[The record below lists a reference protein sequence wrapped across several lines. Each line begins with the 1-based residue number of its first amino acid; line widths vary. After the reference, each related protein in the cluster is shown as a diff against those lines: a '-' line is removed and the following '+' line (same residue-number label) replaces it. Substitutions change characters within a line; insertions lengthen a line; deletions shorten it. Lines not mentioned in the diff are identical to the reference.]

1 MEGFISLILALAAA
15 LVAVPVAIFVIEMIA
30 AVAASPRSMPSIGNR
45 LDQAQRIAVL
55 VPAYNESAGLRP
67 TLLDIKPQL
76 QPRDRLLVVADN
88 CTDDTAAIASS
99 HGAEVIERHNA
110 VKRGK
115 GYALAFGLQHLS
127 SDPPTIVIIVDA
139 DCRLSDNAINGL
151 ATKCATTGR
160 PAQAL
165 DLMTAPADAQVN
177 QRVAEFAWRVK
188 NWLRPAGLAA
198 LRLPC
203 QLMGTGM
210 AFPWDVI
217 RSVDLAS
224 GSIVEDMKL
233 GLDLAANGHPPVFC
247 PSALVMSQFA
257 STTKGSLT
265 QRERWE
271 GGHIATILT
280 VLPHLLGKSLARRD
294 LNLLALTLDL
304 LVPPLSLLALLAI
317 VVLACTFVW
326 ALLGFSSL
334 PFLLS
339 SAAFLAFV
347 LAGFLAWL
355 KCGRDI
361 LPVRQLPSIVAYVFK
376 KLGLYRVI
384 LFGKTAQSWTRTERK
399 NSKRPM
405 P

>member
-1 MEGFISLILALAAA
+1 MT
-15 LVAVPVAIFVIEMIA
+15 P
-30 AVAASPRSMPSIGNR
+30 PP
-45 LDQAQRIAVL
+45 
-55 VPAYNESAGLRP
+55 
-67 TLLDIKPQL
+67 
-76 QPRDRLLVVADN
+76 
-88 CTDDTAAIASS
+88 
-99 HGAEVIERHNA
+99 GAEI
-110 VKRGK
+110 
-115 GYALAFGLQHLS
+115 
-127 SDPPTIVIIVDA
+127 
-139 DCRLSDNAINGL
+139 
-151 ATKCATTGR
+151 
-160 PAQAL
+160 
-165 DLMTAPADAQVN
+165 N

-188 NWLRPAGLAA
+188 NWLRPAGLAG
-198 LRLPC
+198 LGLPC

-233 GLDLAANGHPPVFC
+233 GLDLTANGHPPLFC

-257 STTKGSLT
+257 STTKGSRT

-280 VLPHLLGKSLARRD
+280 VVPRLLGKALAHRD
-294 LNLLALTLDL
+294 LDLLALTLDL
-304 LVPPLSLLALLAI
+304 MVPPLSLLALLVI
-317 VVLACTFVW
+317 VALACTSVW

-339 SAAFLAFV
+339 SVSFLAFV

-361 LPVRQLPSIVAYVFK
+361 LRIRQIPSIMAYVFK

-384 LFGKTAQSWTRTERK
+384 LFGQTPRSWTRTERS